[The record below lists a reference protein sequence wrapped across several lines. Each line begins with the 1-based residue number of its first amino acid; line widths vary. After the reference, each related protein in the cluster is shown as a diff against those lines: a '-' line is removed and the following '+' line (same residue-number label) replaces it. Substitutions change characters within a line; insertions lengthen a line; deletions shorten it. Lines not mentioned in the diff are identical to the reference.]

1 MFSYYSC
8 LTMSPHIVSDCKLS
22 HPWTSTVLM
31 KSNGSCTDRG
41 LFMLLHFSIVNNDN
55 PAHLHSHGATINLR
69 ASLTHRTWTVYLFK
83 AISHIF
89 WYFLFLCAG
98 VVPAPFVC
106 ILITSPFL
114 IYEPDSD
121 HICVGLTTKLF
132 SGGAALFLCPAIT
145 FIHALQ
151 NVFLWRKSYTYIMQ
165 HFVNVR
171 LLFFR
176 YPRCSSS
183 KVYELIFL
191 LCFVLCRL
199 VLFPFKNMH
208 HNL

>member
-1 MFSYYSC
+1 MITQHIFTHMVQQSTWEPVS
-8 LTMSPHIVSDCKLS
+8 LTEPEQFTCSKLS
-22 HPWTSTVLM
+22 VIYFDIFYFYVPVL
-31 KSNGSCTDRG
+31 SLHL
-41 LFMLLHFSIVNNDN
+41 LFI
-55 PAHLHSHGATINLR
+55 
-69 ASLTHRTWTVYLFK
+69 
-83 AISHIF
+83 
-89 WYFLFLCAG
+89 
-98 VVPAPFVC
+98 

-183 KVYELIFL
+183 KVYEGVFFY
-191 LCFVLCRL
+191 FVLFYVVWYYFLSRICTTIFNKAFRSSEKNCR
-199 VLFPFKNMH
+199 VVY
-208 HNL
+208 